1 MGIIKNQIRRVAISI
16 IATSILFI
24 SFGSAQERAV
34 KLERP
39 AKKNVVLHNPSQL
52 SPTSGTVF
60 NKFPRHTVLRWSKV
74 DGAASYMVEV
84 EYNVVFNLN
93 LTLDNQMNASG
104 SITVTESGAT

>member
-1 MGIIKNQIRRVAISI
+1 MGKIKNQIRRVAISI

-34 KLERP
+34 KMEKP
-39 AKKNVVLHNPSQL
+39 AKKNAVLHNPSQL

-84 EYNVVFNLN
+84 EYN
-93 LTLDNQMNASG
+93 DSK
-104 SITVTESGAT
+104 SISLIL